1 MLNEWRGKLVI
12 MTIVLCSS
20 LQLAYAREKHNK
32 RQAYTIT
39 IPGQMTE
46 IAYVQGGTAD
56 KLYYDTVAGII
67 MMISKRETKFKSVN
81 EYIDCSQKE
90 LENYL
95 RVCYGDTSL
104 QLINCSKPAYYPE
117 KSAVVNFRVKV
128 LPFGMDTYTIYFIHH
143 RGEDIQISFT
153 YKQGNTK
160 ASSAYITKVMQA
172 FRLL

>member
-1 MLNEWRGKLVI
+1 MRNKLQGKLI
-12 MTIVLCSS
+12 ILTILLSSS
-20 LQLAYAREKHNK
+20 LQLAYAKEKHNQ
-32 RQAYTIT
+32 RPTYTIR
-39 IPGQMTE
+39 IPRQMAE
-46 IAYVQGGTAD
+46 IAYVQDRTND
-56 KLYYDTVAGII
+56 KLYYDTTAGII

-95 RVCYGDTSL
+95 RACYGDTSL
-104 QLINCSKPAYYPE
+104 QLINCSKPPYYPE

-143 RGEDIQISFT
+143 RREDMQISFT
-153 YKQGNTK
+153 YKQGNEK
-160 ASSAYITKVMQA
+160 AASEYINKVMQG